1 MSMLESNDIVPNL
14 TPDLPI
20 ALHALTFLDEGEDV
34 TVGRQDTDSYCV
46 LPADGAALLRELAR
60 GISPRDA
67 AQWYAVTYGQPV
79 DMAEFLEAME
89 ELGFVA
95 VAGETPMPTGPVRW
109 QRFGKAMFSPVAWL
123 VYGTLLV
130 AAVVAMSQHH
140 ELVPQY
146 GNLFFTQY
154 MTIVILMLYFGQ
166 FPFLLLHESF
176 HALSGRRLG
185 LRSRLGIGR
194 RLFFVVVETSMDGLV
209 SVPRRKRYLPILSGM
224 LADLLVIAILTLI
237 AAATRNPDG
246 SQPLVGGVCL
256 ALAFATLLRFIWQF
270 YFYLQTD
277 LYQVIVTVFGCV
289 DLQKTARR
297 MLANRF
303 NRLLGRRDRLVDEST
318 WHPADRVIARWY
330 SWLLAVGYAF
340 SIATLLL
347 AGLPATIRVFS
358 IVLGRVFGGNPAEF
372 AGILDT
378 VVFLLVNVLQFA
390 VIVVVAVRERRQRR
404 AMVMSHVID

>member
-358 IVLGRVFGGNPAEF
+358 IVLGRVFDGNPAEF